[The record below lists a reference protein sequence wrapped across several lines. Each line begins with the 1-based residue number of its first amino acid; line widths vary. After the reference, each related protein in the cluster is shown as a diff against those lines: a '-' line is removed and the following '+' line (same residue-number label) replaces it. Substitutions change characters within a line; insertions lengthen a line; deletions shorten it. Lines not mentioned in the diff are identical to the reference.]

1 MVGAGAESL
10 EALPLPVQRRVAALQ
25 ALQRQSDEARQRLR
39 QGEFNMKVWIT
50 NMCVVIGK
58 VGYLRIT

>member
-25 ALQRQSDEARQRLR
+25 ALQLQSDEARQRLR
-39 QGEFNMKVWIT
+39 QRVLDAKV
-50 NMCVVIGK
+50 
-58 VGYLRIT
+58 RITPACAVYWE